1 MCDLGISDQ
10 IQADWVINFANH
22 GPEVIKRFSCSNQL
36 SMKFIML
43 LNVKMPTKKCQQLL
57 AF

>member
-10 IQADWVINFANH
+10 IQTDWVINFANP
-22 GPEVIKRFSCSNQL
+22 GPGVIKRFSCSNQL